1 MIILLHMSNTADI
14 LNKLRKL
21 MPQLREEYAVK
32 EIGLFGSYA
41 RGVATNKSDV
51 DLLVEFDRPVGWE
64 FLTLKIF
71 LEDKLGVEVDLVTRN
86 ALKETLRESILEDLQ
101 LV

>member
-1 MIILLHMSNTADI
+1 MNNTTDI
-14 LNKLRKL
+14 LSTLRSL
-21 MPQLREEYAVK
+21 MPKLQEEYSVRQ
-32 EIGLFGSYA
+32 IGLFGSYA
-41 RGVATNKSDV
+41 KGVATKKSDI

-71 LEDKLGVEVDLVTRN
+71 LEDNLGVKVDLVTRN
-86 ALKETLRESILEDLQ
+86 ALKESLRESILEDLQ

>member
-1 MIILLHMSNTADI
+1 
-14 LNKLRKL
+14 
-21 MPQLREEYAVK
+21 MPQLREEYTVK

-41 RGVATNKSDV
+41 RGVATKKSDV

>member
-1 MIILLHMSNTADI
+1 MSNTADI

-41 RGVATNKSDV
+41 RGVATNKSDI

>member
-1 MIILLHMSNTADI
+1 
-14 LNKLRKL
+14 

-41 RGVATNKSDV
+41 RGVATKKSDV

>member
-1 MIILLHMSNTADI
+1 MSNTADI
-14 LNKLRKL
+14 LSKLREL
-21 MPQLREEYAVK
+21 MPRLREEYAVK
-32 EIGLFGSYA
+32 EIGIFGSHA
-41 RGVATNKSDV
+41 RGVATKHSDI
-51 DLLVEFDRPVGWE
+51 DLLVDFERPVGWE

-86 ALKETLRESILEDLQ
+86 ALKEALRESILEDLQ